1 MRKASHLFSYQGKGG
16 GGGGHFVLIRLSHNK
31 VLKIHRSHNHSD
43 TVLLINS
50 PNNDLEASYDIF
62 WFKYTHFYGLALPK
76 ISVIEYF
83 TFSDPKYI
91 FFDL

>member
-1 MRKASHLFSYQGKGG
+1 MLTRH
-16 GGGGHFVLIRLSHNK
+16 SHNK

-91 FFDL
+91 FLTFDTFLLKIMPK